1 MILEEGSQLVDE
13 VERWLTGCDCIEK
26 DVVVVIERRLLA
38 LVDVSS
44 VFAIHGCC
52 LGEEVAKLF
61 NKSCQ
66 ALVEDCIVMSSSK
79 RKEKVIFS

>member
-13 VERWLTGCDCIEK
+13 VERWLTGCECIEK
-26 DVVVVIERRLLA
+26 DVVVVVIERRLLA

-61 NKSCQ
+61 SKSCQ
-66 ALVEDCIVMSSSK
+66 ALVEDCIVMSSPK
-79 RKEKVIFS
+79 RK